1 MGCVPSK
8 KRDELSASKKRVELS
23 ATTEWAI
30 RLRDTK
36 VRARANGDYALARV
50 LEKHWKD
57 IAKLLDEEQRG
68 EIRRNV
74 DSELVD
80 ALVDKLQDYELK
92 EQCGEIQRRFGAC
105 RCSCRQAPGL

>member
-36 VRARANGDYALARV
+36 AHAWANGDDALARV

-57 IAKLLDEEQRG
+57 LAKLLDKEQRG
-68 EIRRNV
+68 EI
-74 DSELVD
+74 
-80 ALVDKLQDYELK
+80 
-92 EQCGEIQRRFGAC
+92 QRRCGAC

>member
-8 KRDELSASKKRVELS
+8 KRDELSASKKSVELS

-36 VRARANGDYALARV
+36 AHAWANGDEELARV

-57 IAKLLDEEQRG
+57 VAKLLDKEQRG
-68 EIRRNV
+68 EI
-74 DSELVD
+74 
-80 ALVDKLQDYELK
+80 
-92 EQCGEIQRRFGAC
+92 QR
-105 RCSCRQAPGL
+105 